1 MELPTLETATREIL
15 VAEIERLWEN
25 EAISEETSL
34 KLEEWTDAFF
44 RAQGLT
50 HLIRVYHNYIYDC
63 FDNDDEQNPY
73 IKESE

>member
-1 MELPTLETATREIL
+1 METPTLETATREVL

-25 EAISEETSL
+25 EEISEETSL
-34 KLEEWTDAFF
+34 KFEEWTDAFF

-50 HLIRVYHNYIYDC
+50 HLIRVYHNYIHDC
-63 FDNDDEQNPY
+63 LDNDDEQNPF